1 MTRSRWGAFGV
12 AGLWGL
18 ALLAFIVS
26 APRGAGAARAGQVLS
41 GFCII
46 LAGTLLL
53 SDWMGTA
60 TGMAE
65 RSSARWRKRLDIAET
80 RDPAVNLRSTR
91 LVAGWWIAFG
101 VVVVLFAVASA
112 R

>member
-1 MTRSRWGAFGV
+1 MTRSRVGVLGV
-12 AGLWGL
+12 AGLWLL
-18 ALLAFIVS
+18 ALFIFIVS

-46 LAGTLLL
+46 MAGTLLL
-53 SDWMGTA
+53 TDWMGTA

-80 RDPAVNLRSTR
+80 RDPRVNLRSTR
-91 LVAGWWIAFG
+91 IVAWWWIAFG
-101 VVVVLFAVASA
+101 VVVVLFAVSSA

>member
-1 MTRSRWGAFGV
+1 MKSARGGAVVV
-12 AGLWGL
+12 AGLWVL
-18 ALLAFIVS
+18 ALGAFIVS
-26 APRGAGAARAGQVLS
+26 APRGAGAARAGQVVS

-53 SDWMGTA
+53 LDWMGTA
-60 TGMAE
+60 TGMAA

-80 RDPAVNLRSTR
+80 RDPAVNMRYTR
-91 LVAGWWIAFG
+91 VVGWWWIAFG
-101 VVVVLFAVASA
+101 AVVVLFAVGSA